1 MLGTRRQLIRL
12 TVKNSIICFSFSI
25 ARWQHLQTWVI
36 TVQLRVGDI
45 AWYGY
50 PASRLAICL
59 PYMYTVQTP
68 TAQWFDH

>member
-50 PASRLAICL
+50 RDMPMCTLYRHQQHNGLI
-59 PYMYTVQTP
+59 TTQG
-68 TAQWFDH
+68 F